1 MDPMTNKQALAFAR
15 HELEYYKQVERDG
28 IRMTKHIE
36 FYEIVV
42 KALELIETPGRQY
55 CGDCKHRS
63 EAEYRQ
69 IKDRS
74 FYRCMKHNIY
84 VTRDSS
90 CDKSE

>member
-28 IRMTKHIE
+28 IRMTKRIE

-42 KALELIETPGRQY
+42 KALELMEKPKRQY
-55 CGDCKHRS
+55 CGDCKHRI
-63 EAEYRQ
+63 EDEYRQ
-69 IKDRS
+69 IKGRP
-74 FYRCMKHNIY
+74 FYRCMKHNVY
-84 VTRDSS
+84 VTRNSS